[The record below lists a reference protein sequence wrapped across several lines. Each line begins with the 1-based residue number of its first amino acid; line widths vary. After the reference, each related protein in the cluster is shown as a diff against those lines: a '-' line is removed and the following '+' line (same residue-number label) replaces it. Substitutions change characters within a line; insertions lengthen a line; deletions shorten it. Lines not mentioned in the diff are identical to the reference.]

1 MVSMPAPR
9 FPMTMPGRAVW
20 TLIFTLLAARSISI
34 REMPACPSFSFTN
47 SRRWMSSCSHL
58 A

>member
-20 TLIFTLLAARSISI
+20 TLILTLFAARSISI
-34 REMPACPSFSFTN
+34 REMPAWPSFSFTN
-47 SRRWMSSCSHL
+47 SRSLMSS
-58 A
+58 